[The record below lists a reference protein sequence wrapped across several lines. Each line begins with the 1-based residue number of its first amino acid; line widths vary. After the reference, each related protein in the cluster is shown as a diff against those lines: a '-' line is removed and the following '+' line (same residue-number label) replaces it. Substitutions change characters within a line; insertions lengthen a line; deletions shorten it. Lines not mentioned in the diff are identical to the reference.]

1 MRLRYRSE
9 AIGWRTNAA
18 LEIIEWVHSALA
30 PDKDLVVNVTNHQCG
45 NPECVSTATII
56 LLMRPD
62 RPTQAVKIAKPIDAI
77 RQHDVADA
85 LQSILS
91 DGRLISV
98 P

>member
-1 MRLRYRSE
+1 MGLRYRSE
-9 AIGWRTNAA
+9 AIGRRSNAA

-30 PDKDLVVNVTNHQCG
+30 PHKDLVISVTNHQCG
-45 NPECVSTATII
+45 DPECVSTATTI

-62 RPTQAVKIAKPIDAI
+62 QPTLAVKIAKAIDAI
-77 RQHDVADA
+77 REHDVADA

-91 DGRLISV
+91 DGRLIPV